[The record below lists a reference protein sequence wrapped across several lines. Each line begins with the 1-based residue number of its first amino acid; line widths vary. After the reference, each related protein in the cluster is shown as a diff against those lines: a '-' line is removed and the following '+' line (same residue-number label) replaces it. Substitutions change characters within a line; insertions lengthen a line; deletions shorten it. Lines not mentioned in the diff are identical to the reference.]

1 MFKNVFYIFS
11 ILFQVSPLFG
21 TIYNGL
27 YLLAK
32 AMHNTRRAGQWFSGT
47 NLAFYTR
54 NLTFRGFNQ
63 NIQIDSQGDGQ
74 TNYVIL
80 DTDGLG
86 TDLYLCY
93 LVDLG
98 SNMVRYAGRSI
109 HYPGGSSPSAD
120 SSCWFNPKTICT
132 GGAWSNWLHMSKPR
146 VPKLALINGIWPRL
160 TWLSNLYVFTLG
172 VDVIY
177 VIIVFA
183 IIFIFIIGAIGISL
197 LIR

>member
-1 MFKNVFYIFS
+1 MWKCPIIHSVFIIWLNLCYKMGIVWKLSFLFCKTLFFS
-11 ILFQVSPLFG
+11 HTSEFQVSPLFG

-32 AMHNTRRAGQWFSGT
+32 AMHNTRRAGQWYSGT

-54 NLTFRGFNQ
+54 NLTFPGFNQ

-80 DTDGLG
+80 DSDGWG

-93 LVDLG
+93 MVDIG

-109 HYPGGSSPSAD
+109 HYPGGSAPSAD

-132 GGAWSNWLHMSKPR
+132 GG
-146 VPKLALINGIWPRL
+146 
-160 TWLSNLYVFTLG
+160 T
-172 VDVIY
+172 
-177 VIIVFA
+177 
-183 IIFIFIIGAIGISL
+183 
-197 LIR
+197 